1 MNVGNIQNKAVSL
14 ARVSSKSQEDGYS
27 LDAQQKLLDKYCT
40 DNKLRVI
47 YKFRISETAS
57 KNEQRTVFK
66 EMLSYIRRNSITH
79 LVVEKTDR
87 LTRNFHDAVVVDDWL
102 DANQQRMLHMV
113 KEGLVIHKN
122 SRSDSKL
129 MWNIYTSFAKK
140 YSDNLR
146 EEAMKGWSEKLAQGW
161 MPAPPPPGYKTVVEN
176 GRKIHV
182 IDEERA
188 FLVERA
194 FRLYLEQDQSI
205 NTVAE
210 EVSKN
215 GLVTRNGRPLSRSK
229 VHKMLHNPFYIGVI
243 AFNRKEYPGAHE
255 PLLSRDLFFNVQQK
269 LGDGYNGRHT
279 KHNPLFKGM
288 LSCDVCGASITWQL
302 QKGRYYGACQRRNDV
317 CKGRQLQREDR
328 LADQLL
334 LRIDE
339 LDGSEI
345 GNKRLQELVQ
355 TLSTLRHPYLGQHRT
370 QIVKHIKQQ
379 MRRLERIEDNLYE
392 DKLAGVIDGQRYTQ
406 KLDAIQ
412 GELTTLQSRLV
423 NLEATELMRSDII
436 EPNSIRGLF
445 LQESKT
451 GKRVIINE
459 LFTMHMQNGG
469 VYFNIKNQK

>member
-1 MNVGNIQNKAVSL
+1 MNVRNAQNKAVSL

-66 EMLSYIRRNSITH
+66 EMLSYIKRNSITH

-87 LTRNFHDAVVVDDWL
+87 LTRNFHDAVIVDDWL

-129 MWNIYTSFAKK
+129 MWNIYISFAKK

-161 MPAPPPPGYKTVVEN
+161 MPAPPPYGYKTVVEN
-176 GRKIHV
+176 GKKIHV
-182 IDEERA
+182 IDEDCA

-205 NTVAE
+205 NTVTE
-210 EVSKN
+210 EVAKN
-215 GLVTRNGRPLSRSK
+215 GLVTRKGRPLSRNG

-243 AFNRKEYPGAHE
+243 AFNGKEYPGAHE

-269 LGDGYNGRHT
+269 LGDGYNGRRT
-279 KHNPLFKGM
+279 KHDPLFKGM
-288 LSCDVCGASITWQL
+288 LSCDACGASITWQL
-302 QKGRYYGACQRRNDV
+302 QKGRYYGACQRRNDA

-328 LADQLL
+328 LAGQLL

-339 LDGSEI
+339 LDEYEI
-345 GNKRLQELVQ
+345 GNKRLRKLMQ
-355 TLSTLRHPYLGQHRT
+355 TLSTQRNPYLDQHRT
-370 QIVKHIKQQ
+370 KIVKHIKQRV
-379 MRRLERIEDNLYE
+379 RRLERIEDNLYE
-392 DKLAGVIDGQRYTQ
+392 DKLAGVIDEQKYIQ
-406 KLDAIQ
+406 KLDALQ
-412 GELTTLQSRLV
+412 SELATLQSRLA
-423 NLEATELMRSDII
+423 NLEATELRQSDII
-436 EPNSIRGLF
+436 EPKSIRELY

-459 LFTMHMQNGG
+459 LFTPHIQNGG
-469 VYFNIKNQK
+469 VFFNLKTQK